1 MNVFFHEVRAYRKT
15 TIIWT
20 LSLVG
25 VMALFMSMFPTIAK
39 DIEEYQK
46 VLDGFPDAM
55 KQALGLQMETFGSV
69 LGFYSY
75 VFVYISLCGA
85 IQAMNFGTA
94 IVSKEVREKT
104 ADFLLTKPITRKAIL
119 TAKMIAAFTSILFTS
134 LVFIVAAWL
143 VVAVVA
149 TDDYSIKAFFL
160 ISLSLLLLQVIFLGI
175 GIFLSVFLPKIKSVL
190 SVSLGTVFAF
200 FIIGMLSSTGGDEL
214 KRYLSPFKYFD
225 SSYIMEHTSYEGAF
239 LLAGLGIVLFATIA
253 SFFYYTKKD
262 IHSV

>member
-1 MNVFFHEVRAYRKT
+1 MNVFLHECRAYRKT
-15 TIIWT
+15 TLIWT

-25 VMALFMSMFPTIAK
+25 MMVLFMSMFPTIAK
-39 DIEEYQK
+39 DIEDYKK

-55 KQALGLQMETFGSV
+55 KQALGLQVDTFGSV

-104 ADFLLTKPITRKAIL
+104 ADFLLTKPITRKTIL
-119 TAKMIAAFTSILFTS
+119 TAKILAAFTSILFTS
-134 LVFIVAAWL
+134 IVYLVASWLMVAA
-143 VVAVVA
+143 VA
-149 TDDYSIKAFFL
+149 TDEYSTKAFLL
-160 ISLSLLLLQVIFLGI
+160 ISISLFLLQVIFLAI
-175 GIFLSVFLPKIKSVL
+175 GIFLSVYLPKIKSVL

-200 FIIGMLSSTGGDEL
+200 FIIGMLSSSGDEF

-225 SSYIMEHTSYEGAF
+225 SYYMIEHTRYEGAF
-239 LLAGLGIVLFATIA
+239 LIVGLGIVAAAIIA
-253 SFFYYTKKD
+253 SYIYYTKKD

>member
-1 MNVFFHEVRAYRKT
+1 MNVFLHECRAYRKT
-15 TIIWT
+15 TLIWT

-25 VMALFMSMFPTIAK
+25 IMVLFMSMFPTIAK
-39 DIEEYQK
+39 DIEDYKK

-55 KQALGLQMETFGSV
+55 KQALGLQVDTFGSV

-104 ADFLLTKPITRKAIL
+104 ADFLLTKPITRKTIL
-119 TAKMIAAFTSILFTS
+119 TAKVLAAFTSILFTS
-134 LVFIVAAWL
+134 IVYLVASWLMVAA
-143 VVAVVA
+143 VAEGE
-149 TDDYSIKAFFL
+149 YSTKAFLL
-160 ISLSLLLLQVIFLGI
+160 ISISLFLLQVIFLAI
-175 GIFLSVFLPKIKSVL
+175 GIFLSVYLPKIKSVL

-200 FIIGMLSSTGGDEL
+200 FIIGMLSSSGDEY

-225 SSYIMEHTSYEGAF
+225 SYYMIEHTRYEGAF
-239 LLAGLGIVLFATIA
+239 LIVGLGGVVVAIIA
-253 SFFYYTKKD
+253 SYIYYTKKD

>member
-1 MNVFFHEVRAYRKT
+1 MNVFFHECRAYRKT
-15 TIIWT
+15 TLIWT

-25 VMALFMSMFPTIAK
+25 IMVLFMSMFPTIAK
-39 DIEEYQK
+39 DIEDYKK

-55 KQALGLQMETFGSV
+55 KQALGLQVDTFGSV

-104 ADFLLTKPITRKAIL
+104 ADFLLTKPITRNTIL
-119 TAKMIAAFTSILFTS
+119 TAKVLAAFTSILFTS
-134 LVFIVAAWL
+134 IVYLVASWLMVAA
-143 VVAVVA
+143 VA
-149 TDDYSIKAFFL
+149 TDEYSTKAFLL
-160 ISLSLLLLQVIFLGI
+160 ISISLFLLQVIFLAI
-175 GIFLSVFLPKIKSVL
+175 GIFLSVYLPKIKSVL

-200 FIIGMLSSTGGDEL
+200 FIIGMLSSSSAEF

-225 SSYIMEHTSYEGAF
+225 SYYMIEHTRYEGAF
-239 LLAGLGIVLFATIA
+239 LLVGLGIVVVAIIA
-253 SFFYYTKKD
+253 SYIYYTKKD

>member
-1 MNVFFHEVRAYRKT
+1 MNVFLHECRAYRKT
-15 TIIWT
+15 TLIWT

-25 VMALFMSMFPTIAK
+25 MMVLFMSIFPTIAK
-39 DIEEYQK
+39 DIEDYKK

-55 KQALGLQMETFGSV
+55 KQALGLQVDTFGSV

-104 ADFLLTKPITRKAIL
+104 ADFLLTKPITRKTIL
-119 TAKMIAAFTSILFTS
+119 TAKVLAAFTSILFTS
-134 LVFIVAAWL
+134 IVYIVASWL
-143 VVAVVA
+143 MVAAVA
-149 TDDYSIKAFFL
+149 TDEYSTKAFLL
-160 ISLSLLLLQVIFLGI
+160 ISISLFLLQVIFLAI
-175 GIFLSVFLPKIKSVL
+175 GIFLSVYLPKIKSVL

-200 FIIGMLSSTGGDEL
+200 FIIGMLSSSGDEF

-225 SSYIMEHTSYEGAF
+225 SYYMIEHTSYEGAF
-239 LLAGLGIVLFATIA
+239 LIVGSGIVAVAIIA
-253 SFFYYTKKD
+253 SYIYYTKKD

>member
-55 KQALGLQMETFGSV
+55 KQALGLQVETFGSV

-134 LVFIVAAWL
+134 LVYIVAAWL
-143 VVAVVA
+143 VVDVVA

-160 ISLSLLLLQVIFLGI
+160 ISLSLFLLQVIFLGI

-190 SVSLGTVFAF
+190 SVSLATVFAF
-200 FIIGMLSSTGGDEL
+200 FIIGMLSSTGGEGF

-225 SSYIMEHTSYEGAF
+225 SSYIMKHSSYEGVF
-239 LLAGLGIVLFATIA
+239 LLVGLGIVLMATIA
-253 SFFYYTKKD
+253 SFFHYTKKD

>member
-1 MNVFFHEVRAYRKT
+1 MNVFLHECRAYRKT
-15 TIIWT
+15 TLIWT

-25 VMALFMSMFPTIAK
+25 IMVLFMSMFPTIAK
-39 DIEEYQK
+39 DIEDYKK

-55 KQALGLQMETFGSV
+55 KQALGLQVDTFGSV

-104 ADFLLTKPITRKAIL
+104 ADFLLTKPITRKTIL
-119 TAKMIAAFTSILFTS
+119 TAKVLAAFTSILFTS
-134 LVFIVAAWL
+134 IVYLVASWLMVAA
-143 VVAVVA
+143 VA
-149 TDDYSIKAFFL
+149 TDEYSTKAFLL
-160 ISLSLLLLQVIFLGI
+160 ISISLFLLQVIFLAI
-175 GIFLSVFLPKIKSVL
+175 GIFLSVYLPKIKSVL

-200 FIIGMLSSTGGDEL
+200 FIIGMLSSNGDEY

-225 SSYIMEHTSYEGAF
+225 SYYMIEHTSYEGAF
-239 LLAGLGIVLFATIA
+239 LLVGLGIVAVAIIA
-253 SFFYYTKKD
+253 SYIYYTKKD

>member
-55 KQALGLQMETFGSV
+55 KQALGLQVETFGSV

-85 IQAMNFGTA
+85 IQAMNLGTA

-119 TAKMIAAFTSILFTS
+119 TAKMVAAFTSIMFTS
-134 LVFIVAAWL
+134 LIYILASWL

-160 ISLSLLLLQVIFLGI
+160 ISLTLFLLQVIFLGI

-200 FIIGMLSSTGGDEL
+200 FIIGMLSSTGGDEY

-225 SSYIMEHTSYEGAF
+225 SSYIIEHTSYEGVF
-239 LLAGLGIVLFATIA
+239 LLVGLGIVLIATIA
-253 SFFYYTKKD
+253 SFFHYTKKD

>member
-1 MNVFFHEVRAYRKT
+1 MNVFFHELNAYRKT

-25 VMALFMSMFPTIAK
+25 VMALFMSVFPTIAK
-39 DIEEYQK
+39 DIEEYKK
-46 VLDGFPDAM
+46 VLEGFPDAV
-55 KQALGLQMETFGSV
+55 KQALGLQVETFGSV

-85 IQAMNFGTA
+85 IQAMNFGTG

-119 TAKMIAAFTSILFTS
+119 TAKISAAFTSILFTS
-134 LVFIVAAWL
+134 IVYIIASWL

-149 TDDYSIKAFFL
+149 TDEYSSKAFLL
-160 ISLSLLLLQVIFLGI
+160 ISISLFLLQVIFLAI
-175 GIFLSVFLPKIKSVL
+175 GILFSVFLPKIKSVL
-190 SVSLGTVFAF
+190 TVSLGTVFAF
-200 FIIGMLSSTGGDEL
+200 FIIGMLSSSSVDEF

-225 SSYIMEHTSYEGAF
+225 SYYIIKHTSYEGAF
-239 LLAGLGIVLFATIA
+239 LAVGLGIVLFALIA
-253 SFFYYTKKD
+253 SYIHYVKKD

>member
-25 VMALFMSMFPTIAK
+25 MMALFMSMFPTIAR

-55 KQALGLQMETFGSV
+55 KQALGLQVETFGSV

-85 IQAMNFGTA
+85 IQAMNVGTA

-119 TAKMIAAFTSILFTS
+119 TAKMVAAFTSILFTS
-134 LVFIVAAWL
+134 LVYIVVSWL
-143 VVAVVA
+143 VVSVVA
-149 TDDYSIKAFFL
+149 TDAYSIKAFFL
-160 ISLSLLLLQVIFLGI
+160 ISLSLFLLQVIFLGI

-200 FIIGMLSSTGGDEL
+200 FIIGMLSSTEGDGF

-239 LLAGLGIVLFATIA
+239 LLVGLGIVLIATIA
-253 SFFYYTKKD
+253 SFIHYTKKD

>member
-1 MNVFFHEVRAYRKT
+1 MNVFLHECRAYRKT
-15 TIIWT
+15 TLIWT

-25 VMALFMSMFPTIAK
+25 MMVLFMSMFPTIAK
-39 DIEEYQK
+39 DIEDYKK

-55 KQALGLQMETFGSV
+55 KQALGLQVDTFGSV

-104 ADFLLTKPITRKAIL
+104 ADFLLTKPITRKTIL
-119 TAKMIAAFTSILFTS
+119 TAKILAAFTSILFTS
-134 LVFIVAAWL
+134 IVYLVASWLMVAA
-143 VVAVVA
+143 VA
-149 TDDYSIKAFFL
+149 TDEYSTKAFLL
-160 ISLSLLLLQVIFLGI
+160 ISISLFLLQVIFLAI
-175 GIFLSVFLPKIKSVL
+175 GIFLSVYLPKIKSVL

-200 FIIGMLSSTGGDEL
+200 FIIGMLSSSGDEY

-225 SSYIMEHTSYEGAF
+225 SYYMIEHTSYEGAF
-239 LLAGLGIVLFATIA
+239 LIVGLGIVAVAIIA
-253 SFFYYTKKD
+253 SYIYYTKKD

>member
-1 MNVFFHEVRAYRKT
+1 MNVFLHECRAYRKT
-15 TIIWT
+15 TLIWT

-25 VMALFMSMFPTIAK
+25 IMVLFMSMFPTIAK
-39 DIEEYQK
+39 DIEDYKK

-55 KQALGLQMETFGSV
+55 KQALGLQVDTFGSV

-104 ADFLLTKPITRKAIL
+104 ADFLLTKPITRNTIL
-119 TAKMIAAFTSILFTS
+119 TAKVLAAFTSILFTS
-134 LVFIVAAWL
+134 IVYLVASWLMVAA
-143 VVAVVA
+143 VA
-149 TDDYSIKAFFL
+149 TDEYSTKAFLL
-160 ISLSLLLLQVIFLGI
+160 ISISLFLLQVIFLAI
-175 GIFLSVFLPKIKSVL
+175 GIFLSVYLPKIKSVL

-200 FIIGMLSSTGGDEL
+200 FIIGMLSSSGAEF

-225 SSYIMEHTSYEGAF
+225 SYYMIEHTRYEGAF
-239 LLAGLGIVLFATIA
+239 LLVGLGIVVVAIIA
-253 SFFYYTKKD
+253 SYIYYTKKD

>member
-1 MNVFFHEVRAYRKT
+1 MNVFLHECRAYRKT
-15 TIIWT
+15 TLIWT

-25 VMALFMSMFPTIAK
+25 IMVLFMSMFPTIEK
-39 DIEEYQK
+39 DIEDYKK

-55 KQALGLQMETFGSV
+55 KQALGLQVETFGSV

-104 ADFLLTKPITRKAIL
+104 ADFLLTKPITRKTIL
-119 TAKMIAAFTSILFTS
+119 TAKVLAAFTSILFTS
-134 LVFIVAAWL
+134 IVYLVASWLMVAA
-143 VVAVVA
+143 VA
-149 TDDYSIKAFFL
+149 TDEYSTKAFLL
-160 ISLSLLLLQVIFLGI
+160 ISISLFLLQVIFLAI
-175 GIFLSVFLPKIKSVL
+175 GIFLSVYLPKIKSVL

-200 FIIGMLSSTGGDEL
+200 FIIGMLSSSGDEY

-225 SSYIMEHTSYEGAF
+225 SYYMIEHTSYEGAF
-239 LLAGLGIVLFATIA
+239 LIVGLGIVAVAIIA
-253 SFFYYTKKD
+253 SYIYYTKKD

>member
-1 MNVFFHEVRAYRKT
+1 MNVYLHECRAYRKT
-15 TIIWT
+15 TLIWT

-25 VMALFMSMFPTIAK
+25 IMVLFMSMFPTIAK
-39 DIEEYQK
+39 DIEDYKK

-55 KQALGLQMETFGSV
+55 KQALGLQVDTFGSV

-104 ADFLLTKPITRKAIL
+104 ADFLLTKPITRKTIL
-119 TAKMIAAFTSILFTS
+119 TAKVLAAFTSILFTS
-134 LVFIVAAWL
+134 IVYLVASWLMVAA
-143 VVAVVA
+143 VA
-149 TDDYSIKAFFL
+149 TDEYSTKAFLL
-160 ISLSLLLLQVIFLGI
+160 ISISLFLLQVIFLAI
-175 GIFLSVFLPKIKSVL
+175 GIFLSVYLPKIKSVL

-200 FIIGMLSSTGGDEL
+200 FIIGMLSSSGDEY

-225 SSYIMEHTSYEGAF
+225 SYYMIEHTRYEGAF
-239 LLAGLGIVLFATIA
+239 LIVGLGIVAVAIIA
-253 SFFYYTKKD
+253 SYIYYTKKD

>member
-1 MNVFFHEVRAYRKT
+1 MNVFFHECRAYRKT

-25 VMALFMSMFPTIAK
+25 IMVLFMSMFPTIAK
-39 DIEEYQK
+39 DIEDYKK

-55 KQALGLQMETFGSV
+55 KQALGLQVDTFGSV

-104 ADFLLTKPITRKAIL
+104 ADFLLTKPITRNTIL
-119 TAKMIAAFTSILFTS
+119 TAKVLAAFTSILFTS
-134 LVFIVAAWL
+134 IVYLVASWLMVAA
-143 VVAVVA
+143 VA
-149 TDDYSIKAFFL
+149 TDEYSTKAFLL
-160 ISLSLLLLQVIFLGI
+160 ISISLFLLQVIFLAI
-175 GIFLSVFLPKIKSVL
+175 GIFLSVYLPKIKSVL

-200 FIIGMLSSTGGDEL
+200 FIIGMLSSSGAEF

-225 SSYIMEHTSYEGAF
+225 SYYMIEHTRYEGAF
-239 LLAGLGIVLFATIA
+239 LLVGLGIVVVAIIA
-253 SFFYYTKKD
+253 SYIYYTKKD

>member
-1 MNVFFHEVRAYRKT
+1 MNVFLHECRAYRKT
-15 TIIWT
+15 TLIWT
-20 LSLVG
+20 ISLVG
-25 VMALFMSMFPTIAK
+25 IMVLFMSMFPTIAK
-39 DIEEYQK
+39 DIEDYKK

-55 KQALGLQMETFGSV
+55 KQALGLQVETFGSV

-104 ADFLLTKPITRKAIL
+104 ADFLLTKPITRKTIL
-119 TAKMIAAFTSILFTS
+119 TAKVLAAFTSILFTS
-134 LVFIVAAWL
+134 IVYLVASWLMVAA
-143 VVAVVA
+143 VA
-149 TDDYSIKAFFL
+149 TDEYSTKAFLL
-160 ISLSLLLLQVIFLGI
+160 ISTSLFLLQAIFLAI
-175 GIFLSVFLPKIKSVL
+175 GIFLSVYLPKIKSVL

-200 FIIGMLSSTGGDEL
+200 FTIGMLSSSGDEF

-225 SSYIMEHTSYEGAF
+225 SYYMIEHTSYEGAF
-239 LLAGLGIVLFATIA
+239 LIVGLGIVAVAIIA
-253 SFFYYTKKD
+253 SYIYYTKKD

>member
-1 MNVFFHEVRAYRKT
+1 MNVFFHELRAYRKT

-39 DIEEYQK
+39 DIEEYKK
-46 VLDGFPDAM
+46 VLSGFPDAV
-55 KQALGLQMETFGSV
+55 KQALGLQVETFGSV

-104 ADFLLTKPITRKAIL
+104 ADFLLTKPITRKTIL
-119 TAKMIAAFTSILFTS
+119 TSKILAAFTSILFTS
-134 LVFIVAAWL
+134 IVYIATSWL
-143 VVAVVA
+143 MVAIVA
-149 TDDYSIKAFFL
+149 TDEFSSRAFLL
-160 ISLSLLLLQVIFLGI
+160 ISISLFLLQVIFLAI
-175 GIFLSVFLPKIKSVL
+175 GILFSVCLPKIKSVL
-190 SVSLGTVFAF
+190 SVSLGTVFGF
-200 FIIGMLSSTGGDEL
+200 FIIGMLSSSSGDEY
-214 KRYLSPFKYFD
+214 KRYLSPFQYFD
-225 SSYIMEHTSYEGAF
+225 SYYMIEHTSYEGSF
-239 LLAGLGIVLFATIA
+239 LAVGLGIVLLAFIA
-253 SFFYYTKKD
+253 SYVRFVKKD

>member
-1 MNVFFHEVRAYRKT
+1 MNVFFHECRAYRKT
-15 TIIWT
+15 TLIWT

-25 VMALFMSMFPTIAK
+25 IMVLFMSMFPTIAK
-39 DIEEYQK
+39 DIEDYKK

-55 KQALGLQMETFGSV
+55 KQALGLQVDTFGSV

-104 ADFLLTKPITRKAIL
+104 ADFLLTKPITRNTIL
-119 TAKMIAAFTSILFTS
+119 TAKVLAAFTSILFTS
-134 LVFIVAAWL
+134 IVYLVASWLMVAA
-143 VVAVVA
+143 VA
-149 TDDYSIKAFFL
+149 TDEYSTKAFLL
-160 ISLSLLLLQVIFLGI
+160 ISISLFLLQVIFLAI
-175 GIFLSVFLPKIKSVL
+175 GIFLSVYLPKIKSVL

-200 FIIGMLSSTGGDEL
+200 FIIGMLSSSGAEF

-225 SSYIMEHTSYEGAF
+225 SYYMIEHTRY
-239 LLAGLGIVLFATIA
+239 GLT
-253 SFFYYTKKD
+253 
-262 IHSV
+262 

>member
-1 MNVFFHEVRAYRKT
+1 MNVFFHECRAYRKT
-15 TIIWT
+15 TLIWT

-25 VMALFMSMFPTIAK
+25 IMVLFMSMFPTIAK
-39 DIEEYQK
+39 DIEDYKK

-55 KQALGLQMETFGSV
+55 KQALGLQVDTFGSV

-104 ADFLLTKPITRKAIL
+104 ADFLLTKPITRNTIL
-119 TAKMIAAFTSILFTS
+119 TAKVLAAFTSILFTS
-134 LVFIVAAWL
+134 IVYLVASWLMVAA
-143 VVAVVA
+143 VA
-149 TDDYSIKAFFL
+149 TDEYSTKAFLL
-160 ISLSLLLLQVIFLGI
+160 ISISLFLLQVIFLAI
-175 GIFLSVFLPKIKSVL
+175 GIFLSVYLPKIKSVL

-200 FIIGMLSSTGGDEL
+200 FIIGMLSSSGAEF

-225 SSYIMEHTSYEGAF
+225 SYYMIEHTRYEGAF
-239 LLAGLGIVLFATIA
+239 LLVGLGIVVVAIIA
-253 SFFYYTKKD
+253 SYIYYTKKD

>member
-1 MNVFFHEVRAYRKT
+1 MNVFLHECKAYRKT
-15 TIIWT
+15 TLIWT

-25 VMALFMSMFPTIAK
+25 MMVLFMSMFPTIAK
-39 DIEEYQK
+39 DIEDYKK

-55 KQALGLQMETFGSV
+55 KQALGLQVDTFGSV

-104 ADFLLTKPITRKAIL
+104 ADFLLTKPITRKTIL
-119 TAKMIAAFTSILFTS
+119 TAKILAAFTSILFTS
-134 LVFIVAAWL
+134 IVYLVASWLMVAA
-143 VVAVVA
+143 VA
-149 TDDYSIKAFFL
+149 TDEYSTKALLL
-160 ISLSLLLLQVIFLGI
+160 ISISLFLLQVIFLAI
-175 GIFLSVFLPKIKSVL
+175 GIFLSVYLPKIKSVL

-200 FIIGMLSSTGGDEL
+200 FIIGMLSSSGDEY

-225 SSYIMEHTSYEGAF
+225 WYYMIEHTSYEGAF
-239 LLAGLGIVLFATIA
+239 LIVGLGIVAVAIIA
-253 SFFYYTKKD
+253 SYIYYTKKD

>member
-1 MNVFFHEVRAYRKT
+1 MNVFLHECRAYRKT
-15 TIIWT
+15 TLIWT

-25 VMALFMSMFPTIAK
+25 IMVLFMSMFPTIAK
-39 DIEEYQK
+39 DIEDYKK

-55 KQALGLQMETFGSV
+55 KQALGLQVDTFGSV

-104 ADFLLTKPITRKAIL
+104 ADFLLTKPITRKTIL
-119 TAKMIAAFTSILFTS
+119 TAKVLAAFTSILFTS
-134 LVFIVAAWL
+134 VVYLVASWLMVAA
-143 VVAVVA
+143 VA
-149 TDDYSIKAFFL
+149 TDEYSTKAFLL
-160 ISLSLLLLQVIFLGI
+160 ISISLFLLQVIFLAI
-175 GIFLSVFLPKIKSVL
+175 GIFLSVYLPKIKSVL

-200 FIIGMLSSTGGDEL
+200 FIIGMLSSSGDEY

-225 SSYIMEHTSYEGAF
+225 SYYMIEHTSYEGAF
-239 LLAGLGIVLFATIA
+239 LIVGLGIVAVAIIA
-253 SFFYYTKKD
+253 SYIYYTKKD

>member
-1 MNVFFHEVRAYRKT
+1 MNVFLHECRAYRKT

-25 VMALFMSMFPTIAK
+25 IMVLFMSMFPTIAK
-39 DIEEYQK
+39 DIEDYKK

-55 KQALGLQMETFGSV
+55 KQALGLQVDTFGSV

-104 ADFLLTKPITRKAIL
+104 ADFLLTKPITRNTIL
-119 TAKMIAAFTSILFTS
+119 TAKVLAAFTSILFTS
-134 LVFIVAAWL
+134 IVYLVASWLMVAA
-143 VVAVVA
+143 VA
-149 TDDYSIKAFFL
+149 TDEYSTKAFLL
-160 ISLSLLLLQVIFLGI
+160 ISISLFLLQVIFLAI
-175 GIFLSVFLPKIKSVL
+175 GIFLSVYLPKIKSVL

-200 FIIGMLSSTGGDEL
+200 FIIGMLSSSSAEF

-225 SSYIMEHTSYEGAF
+225 SYYMIEHTRYEGAF
-239 LLAGLGIVLFATIA
+239 LLVGLGIVVVAIIA
-253 SFFYYTKKD
+253 SYIYYTKKD

>member
-1 MNVFFHEVRAYRKT
+1 MNVFLHECRAYRKT
-15 TIIWT
+15 TLIWT

-25 VMALFMSMFPTIAK
+25 MMVLFMSMFPTIAK
-39 DIEEYQK
+39 DIEDYKK

-55 KQALGLQMETFGSV
+55 KQALGIQVETFGSV

-104 ADFLLTKPITRKAIL
+104 ADFLLTKPITRKTIL
-119 TAKMIAAFTSILFTS
+119 TAKVLAAFTSILFTS
-134 LVFIVAAWL
+134 IVYLVASWLMVAA
-143 VVAVVA
+143 VA
-149 TDDYSIKAFFL
+149 TDEYSTKAFLL
-160 ISLSLLLLQVIFLGI
+160 ISISLFLLQVIFLAI
-175 GIFLSVFLPKIKSVL
+175 GIFLSVYLPKIKSVL

-200 FIIGMLSSTGGDEL
+200 FIIGMLSSSGDEF

-225 SSYIMEHTSYEGAF
+225 SYYMIEHTSYEGAF
-239 LLAGLGIVLFATIA
+239 LIVGLGIVVVAIIA
-253 SFFYYTKKD
+253 SYIYYTKKD